1 MLKYE
6 LESIEELDDSLKGL
20 YQEQDG
26 KFVLGIEGLPKPEDV
41 DGLKRKVDELL
52 SEKKEAK
59 KAREEAEAEA
69 RRISE
74 ESARKSGDTEA
85 LEKSWQEK
93 LSKRERELQEQID
106 AMGSSVTTMTVDN
119 VAVKLANELA
129 VQGSADLLIPH
140 IKSRL
145 SAEQR
150 DGQYV
155 TVVKDRD
162 GKPSAF
168 TLDDLKSEFVS
179 NPAFAPVI
187 VGSKATGGGA
197 NGSNHGGGATKTIS
211 RSKFDAMSQSDRAEY
226 AKAGGK
232 VIND

>member
-1 MLKYE
+1 MLKYQIDSVE
-6 LESIEELDDSLKGL
+6 GLDDSLKGL
-20 YQEQDG
+20 YQEKDG
-26 KFVLGIEGLPKPEDV
+26 KFVLGIDGLPQPEDV

-52 SEKKEAK
+52 NEKKEAK
-59 KAREEAEAEA
+59 KKAEEAEETARKAAEEA
-69 RRISE
+69 
-74 ESARKSGDTEA
+74 AKKSGDTEA

-93 LSKRERELQEQID
+93 LSKREQELQAQLD
-106 AMGSSVTTMTVDN
+106 AMSSSVTTMTVDN

-145 SAEQR
+145 AAEQR

-155 TVVKDRD
+155 TVVKDKD

-168 TLDDLKSEFVS
+168 TLDDLKSEFTS

-187 VGSKATGGGA
+187 VGSKASGGGA
-197 NGSNHGGGATKTIS
+197 NGSKDGGGATKTIT
-211 RSKFDAMSQSDRAEY
+211 RSKFDGMSQPDRAAY

-232 VIND
+232 VIDD